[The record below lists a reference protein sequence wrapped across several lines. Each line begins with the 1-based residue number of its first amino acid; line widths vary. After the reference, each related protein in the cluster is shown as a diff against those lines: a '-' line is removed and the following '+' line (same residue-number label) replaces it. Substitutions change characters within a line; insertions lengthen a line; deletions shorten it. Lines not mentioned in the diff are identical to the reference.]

1 MRLVSELLDTAFNA
15 ESIAVVGASNSPAA
29 SGYYYM
35 RYFLEYGYPG
45 RIYPVNPRYEEVL
58 GIKAYPSVKDIP
70 EKVDYVIC
78 CIPAQGVP
86 ELLYDCAEKGVKIMH
101 LFTARMRETGSEE
114 VMELEEK
121 IARLAKE
128 LNIRFLG
135 PNCMGI
141 YYPKRKIAFGFDFPL
156 EPGKLG
162 MLSQSGGLATIFTRI
177 AAQRGLRFSKVISYG
192 NATDISEADLF
203 EYLLRDEETEVIAA
217 YIEGTTSGRKLYE
230 VLKKVT
236 SVKPVI
242 ILKAGRTKAGARA
255 ASSHTASISGST
267 NIWEVGIR
275 EAGAIEVETIDEM
288 LDILTAF
295 YFLGPVSGKRVGVFG
310 GSGGQSVISADEW
323 GEEGFELTPLPS
335 KIQNYIRQN
344 IPPMWWKWLI
354 NPVDISILP
363 IDDFSSLKNFK
374 NFIKMMMESPDFDLI
389 AYNVTTCS
397 PLPLELE
404 TANLSQCTNIV
415 LDALEGETKPVVA
428 IVDSG
433 YLGIEDLEDQR
444 WRFLAGEKSHLIG
457 AGIPVYPSMCR
468 AAKAIR
474 KLIDYYQSPGNIL
487 KVGGKF
493 L

>member
-1 MRLVSELLDTAFNA
+1 MRSVSELLDTAFNA

-29 SGYYYM
+29 FGYYYM

-45 RIYPVNPRYEEVL
+45 KIYPVNPRYEEIL
-58 GIKAYPSVKDIP
+58 GIRAYPSVKDIP

-78 CIPAQGVP
+78 CTPAQGVP
-86 ELLYDCAEKGVKIMH
+86 ELLYGCAEKGVKIMH
-101 LFTARMRETGSEE
+101 LFTARMRETGSKE
-114 VMELEEK
+114 VTELEEK

-128 LNIRFLG
+128 LNIRFIG

-162 MLSQSGGLATIFTRI
+162 MLSQSGGLATVFTRI

-192 NATDISEADLF
+192 NATDINEVNLF
-203 EYLLRDEETEVIAA
+203 EYLLQDEETEVIAA

-275 EAGAIEVETIDEM
+275 GAGAIEVKTIDEM

-295 YFLGPVSGKRVGVFG
+295 YFLGPASGKRVGVFG

-344 IPPMWWKWLI
+344 IPPMWWKWLM
-354 NPVDISILP
+354 NPMDISILP
-363 IDDFSSLKNFK
+363 ETDFSSPKIFK
-374 NFIKMMMESPDFDLI
+374 DLVEMTIRSSEFDLI
-389 AYNVTTCS
+389 VYNITTCS
-397 PLPLELE
+397 PFPLEAE
-404 TANLSQCTNIV
+404 MPRLSKCTDIILN
-415 LDALEGETKPVVA
+415 ARKKEPKPIVA

-433 YLGIEDLEDQR
+433 YLGIEDLEGQR
-444 WRFLAGEKSHLIG
+444 WRFLAEQKSHLIE

-468 AAKAIR
+468 AARAIR
-474 KLIDYYQSPGNIL
+474 KLIDYHQLPGNTL